1 MEEIEKYRN
10 EIDIIDLKIIKLVEK
25 RTDIAMKIGKIKKI
39 NHLKLF
45 QPQREKEIIEA
56 LQAKSKI
63 LDPSSIEAIWKE
75 IIKCC
80 RIVQG

>member
-1 MEEIEKYRN
+1 MEELEKYRN

-25 RTDIAMKIGKIKKI
+25 RTDIAIKIGKIKKI
-39 NHLKLF
+39 HNLKLF

-63 LDPSSIEAIWKE
+63 LDPNSIEAIWKE